1 MDVEL
6 FGRRMVDLLPQLVRG
21 FARHEHNYLSRG
33 QITLPQFWALEYL
46 SRQRGCP
53 MNDLA
58 RFLSISRPG
67 CTGLID
73 RLIGQGLVRRDHDR
87 SDRRIVRV
95 MITAKG
101 KQIIENIW
109 EQKRRMLVEVFGQI
123 SPADRAQYLATL
135 ERVVM
140 ILSKERSI
148 QPSHEGRSYARVH

>member
-1 MDVEL
+1 MDVEV
-6 FGRRMVDLLPQLVRG
+6 FGRRMVELLPQLVRG

-33 QITLPQFWALEYL
+33 EITLPQFWALEHL
-46 SRQRGCP
+46 SRAQGCP

-58 RFLSISRPG
+58 RFLSTSRPA

-73 RLIGQGLVRRDHDR
+73 RLISQGLVRRDHDR

-101 KQIIENIW
+101 KHILENIW

-135 ERVVM
+135 ERVVA
-140 ILSKERSI
+140 ILSKEQPMR
-148 QPSHEGRSYARVH
+148 PSHEVRAHAHVD